1 MTRTHADSEQHN
13 MPDLDNVVDAL
24 CAPESY
30 TAVYHHSKHDAPMPS
45 PEVLFEIVERL
56 KAALFPGYF
65 GDRTVRLE
73 SMRYHLAANIDSI
86 YRLLAEQI
94 QRGGCFI
101 CAEYANECK
110 DCEEHARTVAMDFI
124 RELPKLR
131 RLLASDVKAAF
142 EGDPAAKTP
151 GETIFCYPSITAMI
165 HHRIAHE
172 LYRLEVPII
181 PRIIS
186 EMAHSNTGIDIHPGA
201 QIGEE
206 FFIDHGT
213 GVVIGE
219 TCIIGSGCR
228 LYQGVTLGALSFPK
242 DSEGC
247 LIKGNKRHPILE
259 DNVTVYAGATVLG
272 RITIGHGTMIGGN
285 VWITH
290 DVAPNSK
297 VIQSRSTKPKKEEK
311 LVGEN
316 C

>member
-1 MTRTHADSEQHN
+1 MQRNYAELEQHN
-13 MPDLDNVVDAL
+13 MTELDNVVEEL

-30 TAVYHHSKHDAPMPS
+30 AAVYHRSKHDAPMPS
-45 PEVLFEIVERL
+45 TEALLELVERL

-65 GDRTVRLE
+65 GDKTVRLE
-73 SMRYHLAANIDSI
+73 SMRYHLSANLDSI
-86 YRLLAEQI
+86 YRILAEQI
-94 QRGGCFI
+94 KRGGCFI
-101 CAEYANECK
+101 CAEFADECTS
-110 DCEEHARTVAMDFI
+110 CEEHSRTTAMKFVQS
-124 RELPKLR
+124 LPKLR

-219 TCIIGSGCR
+219 TCIIGKCCR

-242 DSEGC
+242 DSDG
-247 LIKGNKRHPILE
+247 LLVKGNLRHPILE

-272 RITIGHGTMIGGN
+272 RITIGHDTMIGGN

-290 DVAPNSK
+290 DVEPNSK
-297 VIQSRSTKPKKEEK
+297 VVQSRTTKPKKEEK
-311 LVGEN
+311 LVGEKA
-316 C
+316 

>member
-1 MTRTHADSEQHN
+1 MQRNYAELGQHN
-13 MPDLDNVVDAL
+13 MKELEKVVEEL

-30 TAVYHHSKHDAPMPS
+30 AAVYHRSKHDAPMPS
-45 PEVLFEIVERL
+45 TEALHELVERL

-65 GDRTVRLE
+65 GDKTVRLE
-73 SMRYHLAANIDSI
+73 SMRFHLSANLDSI
-86 YRLLAEQI
+86 YRILEEQI
-94 QRGGCFI
+94 KRGGCFI
-101 CAEYANECK
+101 CADFADECQS
-110 DCEEHARTVAMDFI
+110 CEEHSRVTAMKFLQS
-124 RELPKLR
+124 LPTLR
-131 RLLASDVKAAF
+131 RLLATDVKAAF

-151 GETIFCYPSITAMI
+151 GETIFCYPSMTAMI

-172 LYRLEVPII
+172 LYKLEVPII

-201 QIGEE
+201 QIDEE

-219 TCIIGSGCR
+219 TCIIGKGCR
-228 LYQGVTLGALSFPK
+228 IYQGVTLGALSFPK
-242 DSEGC
+242 DDEG
-247 LIKGNKRHPILE
+247 LLVKGNLRHPILE

-272 RITIGHGTMIGGN
+272 RITIGHDTMIGGN

-290 DVAPNSK
+290 DVEPNSK

-311 LVGEN
+311 LVGEKA
-316 C
+316 